1 MTTYATRPI
10 ADEVK
15 PTAPAP
21 TSKGRLAVKVLTSTD
36 HKTIGYLYLA
46 TSFVWFLIGGILA
59 LLIRAEL
66 TRPGMQFLSS
76 EQYNQVFTMHGT
88 IMLLMFATPLF
99 VGLLT

>member
-10 ADEVK
+10 ADEAR
-15 PTAPAP
+15 PSTPAP
-21 TSKGRLAVKVLTSTD
+21 TSKGKLAVKLLTSTD
-36 HKTIGYLYLA
+36 HKTIGYLYLG

-76 EQYNQVFTMHGT
+76 EQYNQVFT
-88 IMLLMFATPLF
+88 
-99 VGLLT
+99 